1 MTTRVSVCIATF
13 KRPLGLKRVLAEL
26 PGLTGDLAIH
36 VVVADNDPEG
46 AEGLAICREMIADG
60 YPLPLTAVVAPER
73 GIAQARNVL
82 VEAALAEGDSAF
94 IAMLDDN
101 SWPAP
106 DWLEVLIGLLD
117 QTGAGM
123 AGASIAH
130 AYERAPDAD
139 VEALYSAMRKRS
151 WTEGVVPTLHNTC
164 GLVVRR
170 SVFELMARPWF
181 QPDYGLAGGEDDDF
195 FLRARDEQHTLAFSP
210 RAVVTEFIPASRATR
225 QFVGRRVFA
234 QGASWTHVRSR
245 RRPTGWSYQKET
257 AKIVAGFAVGVAGYA
272 FLFWSP
278 NQRFA
283 AKCRILRAAGKVNG
297 LMGNLV
303 EVYRVTHGH

>member
-1 MTTRVSVCIATF
+1 MTTMVSVCIPTF
-13 KRPLGLKRVLAEL
+13 RRPLGLKRVLSEL
-26 PGLTGDLAIH
+26 PGLTGDFLIH
-36 VVVADNDPEG
+36 AVVADNDAEKT
-46 AEGLAICREMIADG
+46 EGLAVCREMIAGG
-60 YPLPLTAVVAPER
+60 YPLALTAVVAAER

-82 VEAALAEGDSAF
+82 VETALADGDTQV
-94 IAMLDDN
+94 IAMLDDD

-106 DWLEVLIGLLD
+106 DWLEVLVALLD
-117 QTGAGM
+117 RTGAGI

-130 AYERAPDAD
+130 AYERAPDTD

-151 WTEGVVPTLHNTC
+151 WAEGIVPTLHNTC

-170 SVFELMARPWF
+170 AVFDAMARPWF

-195 FLRARDEQHTLAFSP
+195 FLRARDEQQTLAFSP

-245 RRPTGWSYQKET
+245 RRPIGWSYQKEA
-257 AKIVAGFAVGVAGYA
+257 AKILAGFAVGAAGYA

-278 NQRFA
+278 NHRLA

-303 EVYRVTHGH
+303 EVYRATQGQ